1 MSWCYDIGN
10 IDTMG
15 GLSMQLVKVSEVLV
29 EETGCTGA
37 SRMEDFDGMAW
48 IVAVAGSRTLSTG
61 NGRGKAFIGNS
72 WEAMGLKIEL
82 EASVG
87 SG

>member
-1 MSWCYDIGN
+1 
-10 IDTMG
+10 
-15 GLSMQLVKVSEVLV
+15 
-29 EETGCTGA
+29 
-37 SRMEDFDGMAW
+37 MEDFDGMAW